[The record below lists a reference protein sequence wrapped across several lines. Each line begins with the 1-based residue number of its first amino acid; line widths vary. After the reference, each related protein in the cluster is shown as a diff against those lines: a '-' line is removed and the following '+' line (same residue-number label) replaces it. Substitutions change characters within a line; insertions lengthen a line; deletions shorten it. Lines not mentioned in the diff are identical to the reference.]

1 MAKIEI
7 VRDNVKIDFGDKV
20 FEISISNTGA
30 LGRDS
35 IVINK
40 TVYNEDTGQ
49 IFIGSKCSNE
59 IEIL

>member
-7 VRDNVKIDFGDKV
+7 VRNHVEIDFGDKV

-30 LGRDS
+30 LGRES
-35 IVINK
+35 IIINK

-49 IFIGSKCSNE
+49 IFIGSKCGNE
-59 IEIL
+59 IEII